1 MVSNQSTAGQVILP
15 VTSSGADDILTSI
28 STPDLFMRRLLH
40 VGSID
45 TGATAGAH
53 RAFRW
58 SILVTAIRC
67 TILYVVVPILIPVVS
82 IARVVAAPVS
92 IALCIFALLNGV
104 VSVRRF
110 WTANHP
116 SRWKY
121 LAFMVIVSVV
131 LLTSICIDV
140 TTLVLR

>member
-1 MVSNQSTAGQVILP
+1 MVSDQSMASRVGLP
-15 VTSSGADDILTSI
+15 VTSSGYDDI
-28 STPDLFMRRLLH
+28 STPFSAPDLFMRRLLH

-45 TGATAGAH
+45 MGATAGAH

-67 TILYVVVPILIPVVS
+67 TILYVIVPILIPVISV
-82 IARVVAAPVS
+82 ARVVAAPVS
-92 IALCIFALLNGV
+92 IALCIFALVNGI

-116 SRWKY
+116 ARWKY
-121 LAFMVIVSVV
+121 LAFMGIVFVV
-131 LLTSICIDV
+131 LLVSIFIDV
-140 TTLVLR
+140 TTLVSR